1 MNDLKIRVEVEV
13 NPTEDLEKV
22 QIAVQNMFGPIDLE
36 TKDKTWGKLL
46 TARVTGLEGLTKLS
60 NLFKREQIL
69 AAARKV
75 LRSSITDSSI
85 TFYLNKQ
92 VAYAGHVSFC
102 QQSGESP
109 LGPITVKIDCDDPKK
124 LIAWL
129 APRPPKR
136 TKPSRRKK

>member
-1 MNDLKIRVEVEV
+1 MNDVQIRIEAEV
-13 NPTEDLEKV
+13 NPTEDLQKV
-22 QIAVQNMFGPIDLE
+22 QNAVENMFGSLDLQVKE
-36 TKDKTWGKLL
+36 KPWGQLL

-60 NLFKREQIL
+60 NLLKREQIL
-69 AAARKV
+69 TAARKV
-75 LRSSITDSSI
+75 LRSSIDNSSI

-109 LGPITVKIDCDDPKK
+109 LGPITVKINSDDPKK
-124 LIAWL
+124 LIDWL

-136 TKPSRRKK
+136 SKSSQRK

>member
-1 MNDLKIRVEVEV
+1 MNDVQIRIEAEV
-13 NPTEDLEKV
+13 NPTEDLQKV
-22 QIAVQNMFGPIDLE
+22 QTAVENMFGPLDLHVKE
-36 TKDKTWGKLL
+36 KTWGQLL
-46 TARVTGLEGLTKLS
+46 TTRVTGLEGLTKLS
-60 NLFKREQIL
+60 NLLKREQIL
-69 AAARKV
+69 TAARKV
-75 LRSSITDSSI
+75 LRSSIDNSSI

-124 LIAWL
+124 LIDWL

-136 TKPSRRKK
+136 SKSSQRK